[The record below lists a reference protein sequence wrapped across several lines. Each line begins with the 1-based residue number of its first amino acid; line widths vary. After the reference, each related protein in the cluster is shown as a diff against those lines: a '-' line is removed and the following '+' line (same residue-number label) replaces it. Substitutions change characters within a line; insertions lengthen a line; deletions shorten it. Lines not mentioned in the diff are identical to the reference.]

1 MNNKVTDVMEQVID
15 HNADVIFITET
26 WLKSDKNKITA
37 EIQEY
42 GYRLKHC
49 VRNDAVKDRGG
60 GVGIAVRSTISVTQ
74 ISHKSFTSF
83 EHVIVKLLG
92 TKRQTLLFIAIY
104 RLQYV
109 PMTVFYEEFPE
120 FLEMYTVS
128 NDNFLIAG
136 DINIHLETDESPSVK
151 FHEIINIFDLKQHV
165 TGPTHI
171 KGHTI
176 DIVITRNNKS
186 TVENVV
192 ITKYNLSHHFL
203 IDFLYNAEL
212 SESTMKTITYR
223 NVKKVNSLNF
233 SKDVQDKL
241 STIPQ
246 SHDMKETITNY
257 NRAMTSVMD
266 KHAPLITKTIR
277 IAPHAPWFD
286 AEYADLRRKRR
297 KAEKMLRKTGNEEH
311 ENEYNILRKQ
321 TTLLAQSKKKT
332 YINDKLS
339 SDISSKNM
347 YTVVN
352 KLLDNNHEPV
362 LPSSNSDLAL
372 AIDFKTYFTEKVN
385 KIRATIPHSAVQKSS
400 GIVTNDITL
409 LYEFEPATA
418 AELKQITSSFKI
430 KCSPED
436 PIPAF
441 LLKENIEVFIPYWL
455 EIVNLSLEIGS
466 MESLKSAVIIPLI
479 KDLGSLVDK
488 EIFKNYRPVS
498 NLLFLSKLIERV
510 VDSRL
515 EKHMTLN
522 KLHNDHQFG
531 YKKHHSTESLLLKI
545 VNNLLLSCDENM
557 PSVVLL
563 LDLSAAFDTVDHE
576 KLLKILYT
584 DIGIRGKAYSWC
596 KSFLT
601 NRTFRVKIGEAYSD
615 EETLLFGVAQG
626 SVLGPRFF
634 NIYTRPLYRYME
646 PTGFEIDG
654 FADDN
659 QLMKHFLPRLQC
671 YALGK
676 SIQDCLSHILQWM
689 NEYFLRL
696 NQDKTKILVIAPPS
710 IRKEIIIGGVFLN
723 NTCIRFVDSAKNLGF
738 ILDSELVFDQH
749 VNKVVKACY
758 MARRQLSQ
766 SSHFCQQPI

>member
-128 NDNFLIAG
+128 NDNFVIAG
-136 DINIHLETDESPSVK
+136 DINIHVETDESPSVK

-192 ITKYNLSHHFL
+192 ITKYNLNHHFL

-246 SHDMKETITNY
+246 SQDMKETITNY

-372 AIDFKTYFTEKVN
+372 ANDFKTYFTEKVN

-455 EIVNLSLEIGS
+455 EIINLSLEIGS
-466 MESLKSAVIIPLI
+466 MDSLKSAVIIPLI

-531 YKKHHSTESLLLKI
+531 YKKHHSTECLLLKI

-723 NTCIRFVDSAKNLGF
+723 NTCIRFVDSAKKW
-738 ILDSELVFDQH
+738 DS
-749 VNKVVKACY
+749 Y
-758 MARRQLSQ
+758 
-766 SSHFCQQPI
+766 